1 MNTRESYA
9 ELQEKILGARRVWR
23 RGLFWTGAAIVLTG
37 LLAIVVGESIVD
49 WLMPLPSPVRIALL
63 AGIVIAV
70 GYLLYRHLIQPLRA
84 SLTLR
89 DVALNVERHHPSLED
104 RLVSAVQFG
113 NREPNDAIEAHM
125 LQRLLEDTTESV
137 KGIDFKATVDSIRT
151 RKHVGIAL
159 LVLAACALLS
169 LLFPSEIQTSL
180 LRVLVPWEKT
190 EPILTT
196 KLTVTPGNARIL
208 RGKSLPI
215 HVTVTGKSADKVVL
229 TYTSPAPLQG
239 TPTPTVGRTSGPDN
253 VEINN
258 VDFGLRK
265 GTSSHQPPVR
275 TPREQQKNAMRTTE
289 KQINMVQ
296 NAEDKRGFTY
306 EIFNIDADMEY
317 AVQANEATS
326 ARYTVEVFEMPR
338 VTDIAVAY
346 TYPEYTALKSVVQQG
361 TGDIHAVVGTR
372 AEIRLTTNKAIQTA
386 TFTVKNHIKK
396 VDIDNVDGGTTQRDV
411 NVPINLSERHA
422 NDRKM
427 VISDGNILTT
437 TVDVTQDGTYAVEL
451 LCIDGFNNEI
461 PIEYKIRAVPDNAPE
476 VVIKEPGRDV
486 KATKLEEVQIIAE
499 AKDDYGVE
507 KLSLMYRIGAG
518 DLQELAPAVGGTSG
532 PDNVEIDNVDFG
544 LRKGT
549 SSHQPP
555 VRTPREQQKNAMRTT
570 ENTYTFYMEEF
581 DVAPGEVI
589 SYYAQA
595 TDNNTLT
602 GPGEASS
609 EIYFIEVRPFNERFQ
624 EEDGEQGEPAP
635 PTPNI
640 ILELIATQKQIIRE
654 TWKHINAAPAA
665 VTERFN
671 VGGTSGPDTEEYP
684 QDYQTA
690 VKKTG
695 EKQSEIAAQTQ
706 RFVDEI
712 SMAMQT
718 AAVAPEILMN
728 LEDAVDRM
736 REASERLNAVQPTE
750 AMPAEQEALELL
762 IKVSIELP
770 KVLTQM
776 RDSNAQ
782 AAENLELEMEE
793 LQSEMEQDRNE
804 LEQEMREQTQE
815 MLEQARE
822 MLEEQQQLNQQ
833 SQQLGR
839 ENQPSPSEMQQNS
852 QQQGQLS
859 EQAQQMAQQLG
870 QMQGSRQDSG
880 QSSSQS
886 TQSQRTNA
894 QLTQAGQAMQQAG
907 EQMQQASRGMQ
918 QQEPQQS
925 AAKGEQAAA
934 RLEEAIEQLERVAA
948 ELSDDALE
956 DAAQALQQMTEEQSE
971 VQQQTQELRN
981 RAAQN
986 VGGTSGPDSAMQ
998 PEDFR
1003 QASDLANQQRELQ
1016 RDLESLEGA
1025 LQQLQEQLN
1034 AENPEASRN
1043 VADATNRLTEEQT
1056 ASDMATAQR
1065 ALQWRNFRAADQ
1077 NQQAV
1082 LEALEQAQADLQ
1094 QARANMATTEEEQL
1108 EAALE
1113 QLQSMEEQMQDIQ
1126 RELQAMEEQEDSPA
1140 HEDTERMPQA
1150 IKNLAEQQQ
1159 QLQER
1164 MQQAQQAMQGQ
1175 NGQDG
1180 QDGQDDAE
1188 NQQEG
1193 RAGAESNREI
1203 EELWLGLLDTM
1214 QHRPSN
1220 RSRPFP
1226 KYEFAIRDL
1235 RKLEAALEERLNT
1248 LQEKK
1253 RLSQVAKED
1262 VPPEYRRLVDNY
1274 YESLSQ

>member
-49 WLMPLPSPVRIALL
+49 WLMPLPSPVRLALL
-63 AGIVIAV
+63 AGLVIVT

-89 DVALNVERHHPSLED
+89 DVALNVERHYPSLED

-137 KGIDFKATVDSIRT
+137 KGIDFKATVDSSRT
-151 RKHVGIAL
+151 RKHVGIAV
-159 LVLAACALLS
+159 LVLSACAVLS
-169 LLFPSEIQTSL
+169 LLFPSEIHTSL

-229 TYTSPAPLQG
+229 AYTARARLQSPPTEEGRSAAPRDALA
-239 TPTPTVGRTSGPDN
+239 
-253 VEINN
+253 
-258 VDFGLRK
+258 
-265 GTSSHQPPVR
+265 
-275 TPREQQKNAMRTTE
+275 EQ
-289 KQINMVQ
+289 QINMVQ
-296 NAEDKRGFTY
+296 NPGDKRGFTY

-372 AEIRLTTNKAIQTA
+372 AEIRITTNKAIQTA
-386 TFTVKNHIKK
+386 TFTLKNHIKK
-396 VDIDNVDGGTTQRDV
+396 VDIDNVDVGTTQRDL
-411 NVPINLSERHA
+411 NVPITLSERLA

-437 TVDVTQDGTYAVEL
+437 TVDVTEDGTYAVEL

-461 PIEYKIRAVPDNAPE
+461 PVEYKIRAVPDNAPE

-507 KLSLMYRIGAG
+507 KLSLMYRVGAG
-518 DLQELAPAVGGTSG
+518 DLQELAMETAETAHNVEK
-532 PDNVEIDNVDFG
+532 VEIDNVDFG
-544 LRKGT
+544 LRKRT
-549 SSHQPP
+549 SSHQLTSP
-555 VRTPREQQKNAMRTT
+555 NAMRTT

-595 TDNNTLT
+595 TDNNTRT

-635 PTPNI
+635 PAPNV

-665 VTERFN
+665 VTEK
-671 VGGTSGPDTEEYP
+671 
-684 QDYQTA
+684 YQSA

-776 RDSNAQ
+776 RNSNAQ

-870 QMQGSRQDSG
+870 HMQGSG
-880 QSSSQS
+880 QGSSQS
-886 TQSQRTNA
+886 TQAQR
-894 QLTQAGQAMQQAG
+894 LGQAGQAMQQAG
-907 EQMQQASRGMQ
+907 EQMQQASQGMQ

-956 DAAQALQQMTEEQSE
+956 DAVQALQQLTEEQSA

-986 VGGTSGPDSAMQ
+986 AEKDSAMQ

-1003 QASDLANQQRELQ
+1003 QASDLASQQRELQ

-1034 AENPEASRN
+1034 AENPEAARN

-1065 ALQWRNFRAADQ
+1065 ALQWRSFRAADQ

-1126 RELQAMEEQEDSPA
+1126 RELQAMEAQEDSPA
-1140 HEDTERMPQA
+1140 REDTERMPQA
-1150 IKNLAEQQQ
+1150 IKDLAEQQQ

-1175 NGQDG
+1175 NGLDG